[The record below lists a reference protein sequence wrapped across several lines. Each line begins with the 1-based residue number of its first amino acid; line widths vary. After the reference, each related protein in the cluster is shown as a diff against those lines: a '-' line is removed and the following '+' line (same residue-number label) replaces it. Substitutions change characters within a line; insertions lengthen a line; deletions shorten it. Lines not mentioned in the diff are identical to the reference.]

1 MNRWKLYETTWVTG
15 EDWYM
20 VVDSK
25 HEHNTYE
32 TKDKAIALAF
42 KQMMEALE

>member
-1 MNRWKLYETTWVTG
+1 MDRWKLYETKLVTG

-25 HEHNTYE
+25 HEHNSYE
-32 TKDKAIALAF
+32 TKNKSIAVAF
-42 KQMMEALE
+42 KNMMEAQE